1 LAADANT
8 VADKCGSP
16 APPSWPKR
24 KGKLAAIPVRDHRR
38 RRTGTAHPG
47 LHESRTRPFTAA
59 CCFPPMV
66 GGDGRRVC
74 RGHLGVQHPP
84 EAAGVPPSGAAPPP
98 PTSTGAASTCL
109 SKMTIIAHQRLS
121 AGLVPLSGPAG
132 DRPDRRTSDDDQTCR
147 APPDRS
153 VGIPRLTGPGPGAA
167 TPSGVAGYFPGSIR
181 FATRRELHDGR

>member
-1 LAADANT
+1 MAAAANT

-74 RGHLGVQHPP
+74 RPWC
-84 EAAGVPPSGAAPPP
+84 A
-98 PTSTGAASTCL
+98 TSTGAGCRRRGRHPARPPVSGAASTCL
-109 SKMTIIAHQRLS
+109 STTIVCTHQRLP
-121 AGLVPLSGPAG
+121 AGLVLLSGPAG
-132 DRPDRRTSDDDQTCR
+132 DRPDRRTSGDDQTCR

-167 TPSGVAGYFPGSIR
+167 TPSGVAGYLPGSIR